1 MSDDNKT
8 STMTKTILVL
18 AVILLALSSSL
29 NAVEKRRNKHWF
41 SKGRLRD
48 GGFLGHLGRSSKLLA
63 GQNNDVEHWFRQRLN
78 HFEPADDRVWSQRY
92 FVNSENYKDGGPV
105 FLYIGGEGELRPWFI
120 HEGHMAN
127 MSKKFNALIFAL
139 EHRFYGKSH
148 PTPNLE
154 GHHLKFLNSHQ
165 ALADLATFRT
175 WISQKWNVTDA
186 KWIAFGG
193 SYPGNLAAWVR
204 MKYPHLIHASVAS
217 SAPVRAKLNFEEY
230 LDVVANSIKSFT
242 SNGDECL
249 AAIASAT
256 RVIDKQMLYPQG
268 PEMLQKK
275 FQTCYL
281 LSSYSHDRQVLYETL
296 AGNFMGITQYDESPK
311 DHLDLEKACQVLQD
325 KKFGLTAF
333 DRYANL
339 SAMFLNESKSKCLDA
354 SYDHYLHDLGLT
366 DWDSHREDAMRQWTW
381 QTCTEF
387 GYYQTSDSTSQP
399 FGNHLGLRFSLNDC
413 EKAFGLDFSDFKEEA
428 LKKRVEQTN
437 IEYGKDGIQVS
448 RVIFVNGNKDPWHVL
463 GVLDKSPKAAY
474 EVIVINGTSH
484 CDDMRESRPSDSP
497 QLKMARERI
506 SEILT
511 KWILTK

>member
-1 MSDDNKT
+1 
-8 STMTKTILVL
+8 MTKQYLL
-18 AVILLALSSSL
+18 FAVIFLTLLSFLE
-29 NAVEKRRNKHWF
+29 AVETRRNKQWF
-41 SKGRLRD
+41 FKGRLRD

-63 GQNNDVEHWFRQRLN
+63 SGNRDVEHWFRQRLT
-78 HFEPADDRVWSQRY
+78 HFEPADDREWSQRY
-92 FVNSENYKDGGPV
+92 FVNSENYKEGGPV
-105 FLYIGGEGELRPWFI
+105 FLYIGGEGELRPWMM
-120 HEGHMAN
+120 HEGHMAD
-127 MSKKFNALIFAL
+127 MSKRFHALIFAL

-154 GHHLKFLNSHQ
+154 GHHLKYLNSHQ
-165 ALADLATFRT
+165 ALADLAAFRT
-175 WISQKWNVTDA
+175 VIGRKWNVTDA

-204 MKYPHLIHASVAS
+204 MKYPHLIYASVAS

-242 SNGDECL
+242 SNGDGCL
-249 AAIASAT
+249 AAIVSAT
-256 RVIDKQMLYPQG
+256 RVIDKNMLFPHG

-281 LSSYSHDRQVLYETL
+281 LSSYSHDRQVFYETL
-296 AGNFMGITQYDESPK
+296 AGNFMGVTQYDESPK
-311 DHLDLEKACQVLQD
+311 DRLNLEKACQVLQD
-325 KKFGLTAF
+325 KTFGLTAF

-354 SYDHYLHDLGLT
+354 SYDHYLHALSQT
-366 DWDSHREDAMRQWTW
+366 DWESHREDAMRQWTW

-387 GYYQTSDSTSQP
+387 GYYQTSDSAEQP

-413 EKAFGLDFSDFKEEA
+413 EKAYGLEYSNFKREA
-428 LKKRVEQTN
+428 LEKRVEQTN
-437 IEYGKDGIQVS
+437 IEYGKDDIQVS

-463 GVLDKSPKAAY
+463 GVLNKGPKADY

-484 CDDMRESRPSDSP
+484 CDDMRESRNSDSS
-497 QLKMARERI
+497 QLKMARKKI
-506 SEILT
+506 SEILAQ
-511 KWILTK
+511 WILSK